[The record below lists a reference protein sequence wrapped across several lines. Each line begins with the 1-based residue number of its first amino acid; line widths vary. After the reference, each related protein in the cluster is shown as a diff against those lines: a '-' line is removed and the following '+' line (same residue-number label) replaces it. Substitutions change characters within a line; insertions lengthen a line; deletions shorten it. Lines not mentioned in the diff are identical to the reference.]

1 MKKITIQ
8 LSEESIKAAIK
19 DLEKYKREL
28 GKKVQALIDAM
39 VAHGEDYAI
48 NQVGHVDTGETLS
61 SIHGYRDGN
70 KGVVVAGGNA
80 IWLEFGTGVRHNGS
94 AGGSPHPVGA
104 ELGMTIGEYGQGKG
118 ANPNGWWYYDGD
130 KVKHTYGIP
139 ANMFMWRTAR
149 ELERV
154 APELAREVFASG

>member
-8 LSEESIKAAIK
+8 LSEASINQAIK
-19 DLEKYKREL
+19 ELKAYKREIAR
-28 GKKVQALIDAM
+28 KVQKLIDLM
-39 VAHGEDYAI
+39 VQHGEDYAI
-48 NQVGHVDTGETLS
+48 NQVGHVDSGETLS

-80 IWLEFGTGVRHNGS
+80 IWLEFGTGVRHNGAQGS
-94 AGGSPHPVGA
+94 SPHPVGA

-118 ANPNGWWYYDGD
+118 ASPNGWWYYDGD
-130 KVKHTYGIP
+130 AVKHTYGIP
-139 ANMFMWRTAR
+139 ANMFMWHTAR

-154 APELAREVFASG
+154 APELAKNIFSG

>member
-1 MKKITIQ
+1 MKLFVALNEQ
-8 LSEESIKAAIK
+8 SVNEAIK
-19 DLEKYKREL
+19 SLVKYKREL
-28 GKKVQALIDAM
+28 NKKVQALIDAM
-39 VAHGEDYAI
+39 VAYGEDYAI

-61 SIHGYRDGN
+61 SIRGYRDGN

-80 IWLEFGTGVRHNGS
+80 IWLEFGTGVRHNGP

-130 KVKHTYGIP
+130 AVKHTYGIP
-139 ANMFMWRTAR
+139 ANMFMWSTAR

-154 APELAREVFASG
+154 APELARDVFK